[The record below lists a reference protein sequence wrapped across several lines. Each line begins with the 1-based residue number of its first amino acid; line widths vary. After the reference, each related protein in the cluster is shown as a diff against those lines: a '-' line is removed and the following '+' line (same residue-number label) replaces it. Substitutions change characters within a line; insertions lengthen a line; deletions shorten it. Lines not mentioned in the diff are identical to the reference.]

1 MAGMLRS
8 ALEQHGERVLIA
20 HYGDLVKYIC
30 KTFFGWDGQKDERGR
45 HLLQYVGTD
54 VVRAADPE
62 FWVDFIL
69 NILRFFGDNWDY
81 VLIPDSR
88 FPNEIERLRE
98 TGAQVTHLRVE
109 RPFFVSPLTPEQQ
122 KHPSETA
129 LDETEPDV
137 IICNDAGL
145 EDLER
150 RVRQYIEENV
160 YGE

>member
-1 MAGMLRS
+1 M
-8 ALEQHGERVLIA
+8 
-20 HYGDLVKYIC
+20 
-30 KTFFGWDGQKDERGR
+30 
-45 HLLQYVGTD
+45 
-54 VVRAADPE
+54 
-62 FWVDFIL
+62 
-69 NILRFFGDNWDY
+69 
-81 VLIPDSR
+81 
-88 FPNEIERLRE
+88 
-98 TGAQVTHLRVE
+98 THLRVE